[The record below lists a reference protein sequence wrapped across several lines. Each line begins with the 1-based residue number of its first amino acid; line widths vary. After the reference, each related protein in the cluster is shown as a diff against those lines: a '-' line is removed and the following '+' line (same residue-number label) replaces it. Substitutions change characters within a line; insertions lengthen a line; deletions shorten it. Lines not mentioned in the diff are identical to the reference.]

1 MSGPE
6 DFGGERLRA
15 LVERI
20 ENMEEEIA
28 ARKED
33 LKEIFS
39 EAKGDGFDV
48 KILKEVIRLRKKD
61 EDERDEHQSLLETYM
76 QALDTAVAPI
86 AKAA

>member
-6 DFGGERLRA
+6 DFGGERLRG

-20 ENMEEEIA
+20 ERMEEEIA

-48 KILKEVIRLRKKD
+48 KILKEVVRLRKQD
-61 EDERDEHQSLLETYM
+61 QDERDEHQSLLDTYM
-76 QALDTAVAPI
+76 QALSTAATPV